1 MIQSSRSDFTRLPWR
16 IFFALTLAA
25 SAFAAAPASRGSL
38 LPAVPA
44 TGTISLQL
52 YPASAPNA
60 SDVEVR
66 ILIAGNSAAIES
78 FGLRL
83 GFDTAKF
90 TYQSIQKGTL
100 TSAWSSVDA
109 NQATPGTLIV
119 GGYPGGGASIPA
131 SSSGSLAIVTLRA
144 ACPSCAVGQ
153 TSAIAASTYVDDIAQ
168 FTPAP
173 VSATFTFGAPPSLAV
188 SKTRLNFGHELGV
201 VTTSSQTFL
210 ITNGE
215 SGVMT
220 WTISGLPAWLSCD
233 PMAGI
238 GNSAVQ
244 ATANPAGLTQ
254 GSYSGSITIASPE
267 ASNSPATVNVFL
279 TIHGPTLSTFPFGS
293 FDSPLD
299 GADGVTGAIP
309 VTGWAL
315 DDVEVT
321 KVEIWRDPVLEAGE
335 VNDRYS
341 VGNAIFIEGARPDVE
356 TGYPEYPLNY
366 RGGWGYM
373 LLTNFLPNHGN
384 GTYVLYAVAS
394 DADGHTVELGA
405 KTITCDNANALKPFG
420 TIDTPAQGGTA
431 SGAQFV
437 NFGWVLTPLP
447 GTVTKDGSTITVYV
461 DSVLRGNLSTPPNL
475 YNAYRPDV
483 SGNFPGLNNTGGPL
497 PGQGGPVGAFFLNTT
512 AFANGIHSIF
522 WIAFDDMGRGEGI
535 GSRFFSI
542 VNLGG
547 SPAPAGEAA
556 GSVDPAPQRVPHSLD
571 MLRTIPRAFAPLSAR
586 RGFDR
591 DAPVEVSQPD
601 NTGAFRFEI
610 EEVELLQVDLGF
622 VNEPD
627 APAAAGSGPA
637 FYGGFEVVKGE
648 LRSLPIGSTLDPGTG
663 RFSWLPGPGF
673 LGSYK
678 LVFVETGAGTRRS
691 FPIEIVVKTKR

>member
-1 MIQSSRSDFTRLPWR
+1 MKKSYAGDEMIQSSRSFFGRLPWR

-25 SAFAAAPASRGSL
+25 SASAAA
-38 LPAVPA
+38 PA
-44 TGTISLQL
+44 TGTISVQL

-60 SDVEVR
+60 TDIQVR
-66 ILIAGNSAAIES
+66 IIISGNSAAIES

-90 TYQSIQKGTL
+90 TYQNIQKGTL
-100 TSAWSSVDA
+100 TGAWSSVDA
-109 NQATPGTLIV
+109 NQTTPGTLIV
-119 GGYPGGGASIPA
+119 GGFPGGAAAIPA
-131 SSSGSLAIVTLRA
+131 SSSGSLAIVTLRS
-144 ACPSCAVGQ
+144 ACPSCSVGQ
-153 TSAIAASTYVDDIAQ
+153 TSAITASTYVDDIAG
-168 FTPAP
+168 FTPSPAA
-173 VSATFTFGAPPSLAV
+173 ATFTFGLPPSLVA
-188 SKTRLNFGHELGV
+188 SKTRLNYGHELGA
-201 VTTSSQTFL
+201 VTTSVQTFL
-210 ITNGE
+210 ITNGG

-233 PMAGI
+233 PMSGI
-238 GNSAVQ
+238 GDSAVQ
-244 ATANPAGLTQ
+244 ATANPAGLAQ
-254 GSYSGSITIASPE
+254 GSYEGSITIASPE

-279 TIHGPTLSTFPFGS
+279 TIYGPTLSTVPFGS

-299 GADGVTGAIP
+299 GATGVTGAIP

-321 KVEIWRDPVLEAGE
+321 KVEIWRDPVLSAGE

-341 VGNAIFIEGARPDVE
+341 VGNAIFIDGARPDVE
-356 TGYPEYPLNY
+356 AGYAEYPLSY

-394 DADGHTVELGA
+394 DADGHTVELGS
-405 KTITCDNANALKPFG
+405 KTIACDNANALKPFG
-420 TIDTPAQGGTA
+420 TIDTPGQGGTA

-447 GTVTKDGSTITVYV
+447 GTVPKDGSAITVYV

-483 SGNFPGLNNTGGPL
+483 SGNFPGLNNTGGPA

-512 AFANGIHSIF
+512 TFANGIHSIF

-535 GSRFFSI
+535 GSRYFSI

-547 SPAPAGEAA
+547 SPAPAGRPAEA
-556 GSVDPAPQRVPHSLD
+556 VDPAPRRVPLSLQ
-571 MLRTIPRAFAPLSAR
+571 MLRAIPRPFVPVSAR
-586 RGFDR
+586 RGFDLNAPTGIALPD
-591 DAPVEVSQPD
+591 DA
-601 NTGAFRFEI
+601 GAYRIEI
-610 EEVELLQVDLGF
+610 AEVELLQVDLGF

-637 FYGGFEVVKGE
+637 SYRGFEVVKGE
-648 LRSLPIGSTLDPGTG
+648 LRSLPIGSTLDPSTG

-673 LGSYK
+673 LGSYQ
-678 LVFVETGAGTRRS
+678 LVFVETVAGSRRS
-691 FPIEIVVKTKR
+691 FPVEIVVKAKR